1 MHVVSSYTA
10 MKQFVK
16 SDHGVLDGE
25 NTQKGRIVF
34 ISSMAQCYI
43 GYIRV
48 NEHTIN
54 ALTVCCNLL
63 CAL

>member
-1 MHVVSSYTA
+1 MVSSHTT
-10 MKQFVK
+10 MKRFVK

-25 NTQKGRIVF
+25 STQKGRIVF
-34 ISSMAQCYI
+34 ISRMAQCYI
-43 GYIRV
+43 DYIRV

-54 ALTVCCNLL
+54 SLTVCCNLL